1 MKPLKIKHSTAIFTL
16 IASALRMKN
25 LVFAL
30 FLQIKIFQFCCRMIV
45 RKTVSYG
52 QFKGTDLIHQDL
64 FLRRKRTIQSI

>member
-1 MKPLKIKHSTAIFTL
+1 MIFIL
-16 IASALRMKN
+16 IALGLETKS
-25 LVFAL
+25 LVFAA
-30 FLQIKIFQFCCRMIV
+30 FLQIKIFQFRCRMIV